1 MLRRLSRDWVEVGVG
16 KVLLDTLVK
25 EPVEGR
31 RIRDVDGIC
40 LASTAGEVA
49 DNTSLAV
56 SDDGAGITQ
65 GREGAV
71 LVTVRVDGQLHGR
84 LVSAIIEVFADER
97 HDAGSAT
104 DGHAGA
110 STTLDS

>member
-1 MLRRLSRDWVEVGVG
+1 MR
-16 KVLLDTLVK
+16 LDTLVK

-31 RIRDVDGIC
+31 RVRDVGGIC
-40 LASTAGEVA
+40 LAGTAVEEA
-49 DNTSLAV
+49 DDTSLAV
-56 SDDGAGITQ
+56 SDDGAGITL
-65 GREGAV
+65 GGEGAV

-84 LVSAIIEVFADER
+84 LVSAILEVFADER

-110 STTLDS
+110 VTVLDN